1 MAKFRKQVVFGLNVV
16 RCYLTVLPCLPPL
29 PIPSWHI
36 FIATTRE
43 SGGGGDTQRI
53 PVVVIAPENLMKRA
67 KIKIKSA
74 NSLKNFAYSF
84 HSLLLSFSQRFASNV
99 YPSPSPLL
107 SVPPPPVSVVAAAW
121 LLLSCCRGS
130 SSSSDASARGS
141 SREARNKS
149 LNGFNMFSAQVSLRA
164 ALQLCPH
171 HLPPLPSRQPSSV
184 FRLVCRLSSVPS
196 VCDLY
201 MLNNLLVEKFTIS
214 FSSPLKWFY
223 HVCWLH
229 LKWS

>member
-29 PIPSWHI
+29 PQSLPSHSQLTHI
-36 FIATTRE
+36 HCDNK
-43 SGGGGDTQRI
+43 GVGGDTQRI

-149 LNGFNMFSAQVSLRA
+149 LNGFNMFSTQVSLRA
-164 ALQLCPH
+164 ALQLCPPP
-171 HLPPLPSRQPSSV
+171 PPLPSRQPSSV
-184 FRLVCRLSSVPS
+184 FRVVCRLSPLSVIYT
-196 VCDLY
+196 C
-201 MLNNLLVEKFTIS
+201 
-214 FSSPLKWFY
+214 
-223 HVCWLH
+223 
-229 LKWS
+229 